1 MLTAWVFGIVGLWLG
16 NGEQSLQLQP
26 RMRHVTE
33 FLIYMVAA
41 ASAFLLVPARWIL
54 VRNLKRKMP
63 DLWHGS
69 GSPGKFER
77 DNFLRRYPYRG
88 GREVYRVADRT
99 DRALLLIYALLHATF
114 ISFAGIAL
122 LI

>member
-1 MLTAWVFGIVGLWLG
+1 M
-16 NGEQSLQLQP
+16 
-26 RMRHVTE
+26 TE
-33 FLIYMVAA
+33 FRIYLVAA
-41 ASAFLLVPARWIL
+41 ASAFLLFPTRWIL

-63 DLWHGS
+63 DLWHGF

-88 GREVYRVADRT
+88 GREVYRVADRI

-114 ISFAGIAL
+114 ISFVGLAL
-122 LI
+122 LV